1 MVGVYERRQRRV
13 RISQRSIVDVSLLVL
28 VNIMWAAQY
37 AAYKTATERMG
48 PITVSA
54 WAFLFAALVLLPFL
68 VLERRHRSGP
78 GDSTPK
84 TSGAITPSERSLL
97 NKRNIIGFL
106 MLGVLGLIPASAFLA
121 WGIDRSTASNASLI
135 YLTVPILTAVL
146 ASFILKE
153 KMTLVRWASLFVALA
168 GVLILS
174 DVDWRHLQLANGKFL
189 FGNML
194 VLVACTA
201 SSFYNVFCKEL
212 LRRFTPL
219 EVLIYGYLLAL
230 VVSLPFLVWVEPISL
245 AAVRSYR
252 PSTWFA
258 VLVLSVFSWGIAM
271 VLWAILLKRLDVSQ
285 ASVSIY
291 LLPFFGVIISALT
304 LGEKITPTMMVGGLV
319 TLAGTILITSLDPS
333 SS

>member
-1 MVGVYERRQRRV
+1 
-13 RISQRSIVDVSLLVL
+13 
-28 VNIMWAAQY
+28 
-37 AAYKTATERMG
+37 
-48 PITVSA
+48 
-54 WAFLFAALVLLPFL
+54 LPFL
-68 VLERRHRSGP
+68 VIERCHRSSP
-78 GDSTPK
+78 GDSTARTTCTAP
-84 TSGAITPSERSLL
+84 PSERSLL

-106 MLGVLGLIPASAFLA
+106 VLGVLALIPASAFLA

-135 YLTVPILTAVL
+135 YLTVPIITAIL
-146 ASFILKE
+146 ASLILKE

-174 DVDWRHLQLANGKFL
+174 DIDWRHLQLTSGKFL

-194 VLVACTA
+194 VLVACTS

-212 LRRFTPL
+212 LRRFTVL
-219 EVLIYGYLLAL
+219 EVLIYGYLLAVL
-230 VVSLPFLVWVEPISL
+230 VSLPFLVWVEPLTL
-245 AAVRSYR
+245 AAVRSYGL
-252 PSTWFA
+252 STWLS
-258 VLVLSVFSWGIAM
+258 VLVLSVFSWGLAM
-271 VLWAILLKRLDVSQ
+271 VVWAILLKRLDVSQ

-304 LGEKITPTMMVGGLV
+304 LNEKITPTMIVGGLV

>member
-1 MVGVYERRQRRV
+1 MRV
-13 RISQRSIVDVSLLVL
+13 SQRSIVDVSLLVL

-37 AAYKTATERMG
+37 PAYKTATEKMG

-68 VLERRHRSGP
+68 LRECRHRAGP

-84 TSGAITPSERSLL
+84 TSSASTPSERSLL
-97 NKRNIIGFL
+97 NRRNIISFL
-106 MLGVLGLIPASAFLA
+106 VLGVLGLIPASAFLA

-135 YLTVPILTAVL
+135 YLTVPIITAIL
-146 ASFILKE
+146 ASIILKE
-153 KMTLVRWASLFVALA
+153 KMTLVRWASLFIALA

-174 DVDWRHLQLANGKFL
+174 DVDWRHLQLTSGRFL
-189 FGNML
+189 LGNML

-212 LRRFTPL
+212 LRRFTVL
-219 EVLIYGYLLAL
+219 EVLIYGYLLAV
-230 VVSLPFLVWVEPISL
+230 VVSLPFLVWVEPLSL
-245 AAVRSYR
+245 AAVRSYGL
-252 PSTWFA
+252 STWLA
-258 VLVLSVFSWGIAM
+258 VLVLSVFSWGLAM

-304 LGEKITPTMMVGGLV
+304 LKERITPTMVVGGLV
-319 TLAGTILITSLDPS
+319 TLAGTILITSLEPS

>member
-1 MVGVYERRQRRV
+1 VRV
-13 RISQRSIVDVSLLVL
+13 SQRSIVDVSLLVL

-54 WAFLFAALVLLPFL
+54 WTFLFAALVLLPFL
-68 VLERRHRSGP
+68 VRERGHRSGP
-78 GDSTPK
+78 GDSPPK
-84 TSGAITPSERSLL
+84 TSSAITPSERSLL
-97 NKRNIIGFL
+97 SKRNIIGFL
-106 MLGVLGLIPASAFLA
+106 VLGVLALIPASAFLA

-135 YLTVPILTAVL
+135 YLTVPIITAIL
-146 ASFILKE
+146 ACFILKE
-153 KMTLVRWASLFVALA
+153 KMTLVRWASLFIALA

-174 DVDWRHLQLANGKFL
+174 DVDWRHLQLTSGRFL
-189 FGNML
+189 LGNML

-201 SSFYNVFCKEL
+201 SSLYNVFCKEL

-219 EVLIYGYLLAL
+219 EVLIYGYLLGV
-230 VVSLPFLVWVEPISL
+230 VVSLPFLVWVEPISW

-252 PSTWFA
+252 LSTWFA
-258 VLVLSVFSWGIAM
+258 VLVLSVFSWGLAM
-271 VLWAILLKRLDVSQ
+271 VVWAILLTRLDVSQ

-304 LGEKITPTMMVGGLV
+304 LKEKITPTMIVGGLV
-319 TLAGTILITSLDPS
+319 TLAGTILITSLEPS

>member
-1 MVGVYERRQRRV
+1 
-13 RISQRSIVDVSLLVL
+13 
-28 VNIMWAAQY
+28 
-37 AAYKTATERMG
+37 
-48 PITVSA
+48 
-54 WAFLFAALVLLPFL
+54 
-68 VLERRHRSGP
+68 
-78 GDSTPK
+78 
-84 TSGAITPSERSLL
+84 
-97 NKRNIIGFL
+97 
-106 MLGVLGLIPASAFLA
+106 LGLIPASAFLA

>member
-1 MVGVYERRQRRV
+1 M
-13 RISQRSIVDVSLLVL
+13 L

-37 AAYKTATERMG
+37 AAYKIATERMG

-54 WAFLFAALVLLPFL
+54 WTFLFAALVLLPFL
-68 VLERRHRSGP
+68 VRERRHRSGY
-78 GDSTPK
+78 GDCTPK
-84 TSGAITPSERSLL
+84 TSSAITPSERSLL

-106 MLGVLGLIPASAFLA
+106 VLGVLALIPASAFLA

-135 YLTVPILTAVL
+135 YLTVPIITAIL
-146 ASFILKE
+146 ASSILKE
-153 KMTLVRWASLFVALA
+153 KMTLVRWASLFIALA

-174 DVDWRHLQLANGKFL
+174 DVDWRHLQLTSGRFL
-189 FGNML
+189 LGNML

-219 EVLIYGYLLAL
+219 EVLIYGYLLAV
-230 VVSLPFLVWVEPISL
+230 VVSLPFLVWVEPISW
-245 AAVRSYR
+245 AAVRSYKL
-252 PSTWFA
+252 STWFA
-258 VLVLSVFSWGIAM
+258 VLVLSVFSWGLAM
-271 VLWAILLKRLDVSQ
+271 VVWAILLKRLDVSQ

-304 LGEKITPTMMVGGLV
+304 LKEKITPTMIVGVWLLWRG
-319 TLAGTILITSLDPS
+319 PF
-333 SS
+333 